1 MAEEFY
7 NHEWERKKDDM
18 VLRIDFLKEVERI
31 SNAILNNEAFV
42 EIEEGNNLLQIS
54 ENTLRV

>member
-7 NHEWERKKDDM
+7 NHEWERKKDDF
-18 VLRIDFLKEVERI
+18 VLKIDFPKECEKI

-42 EIEEGNNLLQIS
+42 EIEEGTNLL
-54 ENTLRV
+54 

>member
-18 VLRIDFLKEVERI
+18 VLRIDFPKECEKI
-31 SNAILNNEAFV
+31 SNAILNNEKIV